1 MESQDVLTLTP
12 YFNMIN
18 KRSKS
23 EQEAIR
29 LQVVRYAQ
37 QHSIKAAQRKF
48 GCSKNTVR
56 EWKRRF
62 EKEGRSGLI
71 NRSRAPKHIPH
82 KTSSE
87 EEARIIECRL
97 EAPCYGPKRLKW
109 FYEINRS
116 ECAVKRILQQN
127 GLTKK
132 EERSITR
139 KTIYGRLKRNI
150 KPSHITRKML
160 NI

>member
-37 QHSIKAAQRKF
+37 QYSIKATQRKF

-71 NRSRAPKHIPH
+71 NRSRAPKHVPH
-82 KTSSE
+82 KTSPE

-132 EERSITR
+132 KKKEASHEKRSTR
-139 KTIYGRLKRNI
+139 G
-150 KPSHITRKML
+150 
-160 NI
+160 